1 MPNIK
6 LILGYDG
13 TNYHG
18 FQLQENA
25 VTVQGTLEQAL
36 GRLLGT
42 AVRVVC
48 AGRTDTGVH
57 AEGQVVNFHAATRI
71 PVDRLPFALNAVLPD
86 DIVVCSAAV
95 VPDSFH
101 ARFSAVSKT
110 YAYTIDNAPHPRV
123 LTRKYAYHF
132 RYPLDVAAMAAAAS
146 DLVGTHDFAAFRAS
160 GSSVV
165 TTVRNLLRLEV
176 LETGRYVTITAEA
189 DGFLYHMVRI
199 ISGTLLEVGRGRRP
213 PDLKAVLAARER
225 QATGPTAPA
234 HGLVLKAVRY

>member
-6 LILGYDG
+6 LILSYDG

-25 VTVQGTLEQAL
+25 GTVQGTLEQAL
-36 GRLLGT
+36 GLLLGT
-42 AVRVVC
+42 AVRVAC

-57 AEGQVVNFHAATRI
+57 AEAQVVNFHAATSI

-86 DIVVCSAAV
+86 DIVVCSAEV

-110 YAYTIDNAPHPRV
+110 YAYIIDNAPHPRV

-132 RYPLDVAAMAAAAS
+132 RYPLNVTTMAAAAS
-146 DLVGTHDFAAFRAS
+146 SLVGIHDFAAFRAS
-160 GSSVV
+160 GSSVR

-176 LETGRYVTITAEA
+176 TEHDSFVTITAEA

-199 ISGTLLEVGRGRRP
+199 IAGTLLEVGSGRRA
-213 PDLKAVLAARER
+213 PDLVPVLAACER
-225 QATGPTAPA
+225 WAAGPTAPA
-234 HGLVLKAVRY
+234 YGLVLKAVRY